1 MMKNFFLITF
11 YYYYI
16 VELENQLE
24 SAQSR
29 CLTLEMQLENMRKM
43 MQGQHQQSGVPRDQR
58 TPRQSAT
65 TLSHHLKQGPSQ
77 SKRPSPSPAIKHSL
91 MSSPVKEPPSHSST
105 LVASRMLERV
115 EESPA
120 LEKLNGLE
128 REHVK
133 LSLSQSQAEVSRI
146 FVCFFLAFI
155 FFSKRG
161 LLCIDND
168 NINFFF
174 KG

>member
-1 MMKNFFLITF
+1 MITF
-11 YYYYI
+11 IITI

-29 CLTLEMQLENMRKM
+29 CLTLEKQLENMRKM

-146 FVCFFLAFI
+146 FVCFFWHFFFI
-155 FFSKRG
+155 SKEG

-168 NINFFF
+168 DINFCSMR
-174 KG
+174 

>member
-1 MMKNFFLITF
+1 MITF
-11 YYYYI
+11 IITI

-29 CLTLEMQLENMRKM
+29 CLTLEKQLENMRKM

-77 SKRPSPSPAIKHSL
+77 SKRPSP
-91 MSSPVKEPPSHSST
+91 SPVKEPPSHSST

-146 FVCFFLAFI
+146 FVCFFWHF
-155 FFSKRG
+155 FFSKEG

-168 NINFFF
+168 NINFCS
-174 KG
+174 KR